1 MGYKAHPSQSW
12 KIQHSWN
19 KHNHREDD
27 GECWHKRFFRQ
38 YKHHI
43 QCYFYVEIQISSLKR
58 QMKDVTKLS
67 ALSQR
72 APLFLGKFI
81 EIAARKKRNYILD
94 QVTKYNLKCIIEIQA
109 YYNLSL
115 NFALNTFIFHVA
127 SSVHDHYTICWK
139 YWPLNISL

>member
-1 MGYKAHPSQSW
+1 MGYKSSQVIVMVGLPGSGKTEW
-12 KIQHSWN
+12 VT
-19 KHNHREDD
+19 KHTQANPGKYNILGTNTIIEKMMVSADIRE
-27 GECWHKRFFRQ
+27 FFRQ

-109 YYNLSL
+109 YYKLCS
-115 NFALNTFIFHVA
+115 
-127 SSVHDHYTICWK
+127 
-139 YWPLNISL
+139 